1 MVLLSISLL
10 SVLETFIEMLLEPSG
25 GSYVIGSCHS
35 TSATTPGI
43 SKPTSVMATAEA
55 SLSPLT
61 NIPVGQVT
69 LPNPTGKMPV
79 EVKWVVVTKV
89 PIGGYLVGEEISL
102 DGLNGFTTHTMS
114 TATPTEVS
122 LVGTSANPGSFYV
135 SNKTNGSYLT
145 LDSSKFKV
153 KAYIFTSD

>member
-89 PIGGYLVGEEISL
+89 PIGGYL
-102 DGLNGFTTHTMS
+102 
-114 TATPTEVS
+114 A
-122 LVGTSANPGSFYV
+122 
-135 SNKTNGSYLT
+135 
-145 LDSSKFKV
+145 
-153 KAYIFTSD
+153 